1 MDKKNMF
8 SLEGKIALVT
18 GGAHGIG
25 FAIAESY
32 AEAGATVVFNCSS
45 EASLERGLA
54 AYKEKGIDAHGYVC
68 DVTDEEAVKKM
79 IADIEEKIGTVDI
92 LVNNAGMIKRI
103 PMHEMSADE
112 FRKVVDVDLNA
123 PFIMAKAVLPGMMK
137 KKAGKIIN
145 ICSMMSELGRE
156 TVSAYAAAKG
166 GLKMLTRNICSEY
179 GEYNIQCN
187 DIIYYAVIVTKDLYG
202 KKDDAKTTEEVFDV
216 SNMADAEESIT
227 VEENNGGFSIGGN
240 SYDTQ
245 VDAVADYG
253 VGEAANKQNGYND
266 NIAEAGQEESD
277 KMNGG
282 YVGNE
287 TNASSGES
295 GDTDKESAFEK
306 LKAKMEEQ
314 LEETETYMSNPLT
327 DKELYTAMIMRD
339 PKLKWQMVKNEL

>member
-1 MDKKNMF
+1 MSSYLIF
-8 SLEGKIALVT
+8 VLVLT
-18 GGAHGIG
+18 
-25 FAIAESY
+25 
-32 AEAGATVVFNCSS
+32 
-45 EASLERGLA
+45 
-54 AYKEKGIDAHGYVC
+54 
-68 DVTDEEAVKKM
+68 AV
-79 IADIEEKIGTVDI
+79 
-92 LVNNAGMIKRI
+92 
-103 PMHEMSADE
+103 
-112 FRKVVDVDLNA
+112 
-123 PFIMAKAVLPGMMK
+123 
-137 KKAGKIIN
+137 
-145 ICSMMSELGRE
+145 
-156 TVSAYAAAKG
+156 Y
-166 GLKMLTRNICSEY
+166 
-179 GEYNIQCN
+179 
-187 DIIYYAVIVTKDLYG
+187 IIYYAVIVTKDLYG

-253 VGEAANKQNGYND
+253 VREAASYND
-266 NIAEAGQEESD
+266 NIVEAGQNESD
-277 KMNGG
+277 RMNGG

-287 TNASSGES
+287 ANASSGEY

>member
-1 MDKKNMF
+1 MSSYLIF
-8 SLEGKIALVT
+8 VLVLT
-18 GGAHGIG
+18 
-25 FAIAESY
+25 
-32 AEAGATVVFNCSS
+32 
-45 EASLERGLA
+45 
-54 AYKEKGIDAHGYVC
+54 
-68 DVTDEEAVKKM
+68 AV
-79 IADIEEKIGTVDI
+79 
-92 LVNNAGMIKRI
+92 
-103 PMHEMSADE
+103 
-112 FRKVVDVDLNA
+112 
-123 PFIMAKAVLPGMMK
+123 
-137 KKAGKIIN
+137 
-145 ICSMMSELGRE
+145 
-156 TVSAYAAAKG
+156 Y
-166 GLKMLTRNICSEY
+166 
-179 GEYNIQCN
+179 
-187 DIIYYAVIVTKDLYG
+187 IIYYAVIVTKDLYG

-245 VDAVADYG
+245 VDAVADYD

-287 TNASSGES
+287 ANASSGDS
-295 GDTDKESAFEK
+295 GNMDKESAFEK

-327 DKELYTAMIMRD
+327 DKELYMAMIMRN